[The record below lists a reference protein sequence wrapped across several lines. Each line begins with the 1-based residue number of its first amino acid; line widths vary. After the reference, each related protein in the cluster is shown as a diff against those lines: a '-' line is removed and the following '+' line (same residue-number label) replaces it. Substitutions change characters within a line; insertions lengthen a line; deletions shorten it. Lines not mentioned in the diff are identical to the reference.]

1 MARTSGSWN
10 TSSILVVG
18 VAAAA
23 AGTLTGYLMFGGDDS
38 ASSARA
44 KGGTGSSISSPA
56 GPPPS
61 YAAPND
67 WTEPER
73 WAALPRGQGT
83 DKQGN
88 QVLFPHTTEG
98 AVAMMVAANT
108 TVIEGDR
115 TTVDEQLRIFRTYV
129 SSSEQSPKSVVK
141 LKATAERADSELR
154 REAGV
159 LPGEPLPPG
168 AYMRNHVVGYQ
179 VVKMSPDEVS
189 VWVLARVTQKDGEYR
204 SEKSTYTRTL
214 GGAQWDGKDWKVTGA
229 AIRGALR
236 ATQGKSRPE
245 MAAPGDAAFNK
256 AGWTAIREAA

>member
-1 MARTSGSWN
+1 MARTRGSWN

-18 VAAAA
+18 AAA

-38 ASSARA
+38 ASSTPAR
-44 KGGTGSSISSPA
+44 GGIGSSISSPA

-88 QVLFPHTTEG
+88 QMLFPHTTEG

-129 SSSEQSPKSVVK
+129 SSSEQSPKSVAK
-141 LKATAERADSELR
+141 LKATAEELHGRLRLLLPR
-154 REAGV
+154 R
-159 LPGEPLPPG
+159 
-168 AYMRNHVVGYQ
+168 
-179 VVKMSPDEVS
+179 
-189 VWVLARVTQKDGEYR
+189 
-204 SEKSTYTRTL
+204 
-214 GGAQWDGKDWKVTGA
+214 
-229 AIRGALR
+229 
-236 ATQGKSRPE
+236 RP
-245 MAAPGDAAFNK
+245 
-256 AGWTAIREAA
+256 